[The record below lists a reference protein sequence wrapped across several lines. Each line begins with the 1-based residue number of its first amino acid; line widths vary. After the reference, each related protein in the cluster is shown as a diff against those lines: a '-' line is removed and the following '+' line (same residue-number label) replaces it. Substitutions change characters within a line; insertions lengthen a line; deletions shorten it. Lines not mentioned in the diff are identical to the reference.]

1 MNSTLENLIKAEEKA
16 QQLFNEI
23 DERGLIRPGLTEK
36 EVNLAVYALAH
47 ELFGIKKYWHKRI
60 VRAGANTLLPY
71 QHNPENLTLKEDDI
85 LFLDFGPVFE
95 DWEADFGRTYV
106 IGEDLRKIQLK
117 NDVEKAWYEG
127 KAFFEE
133 NKEFISGAE
142 LYAYTK
148 VLAKKYGWAFGNIH
162 AGHLIGEFPHEK
174 VQGEEEV
181 NYIHPN
187 NNKTMLS
194 PDKNG
199 LERHW
204 IYEIHFIDEEL
215 QIGAFFEQLLA

>member
-1 MNSTLENLIKAEEKA
+1 MDSTIENLIKAEAKA

-23 DERGLIRPGLTEK
+23 NKRGLIAPGLTEK
-36 EVNLAVYALAH
+36 EVNLAVYDLAF

-60 VRAGANTLLPY
+60 VRAGSNTLLPY

-95 DWEADFGRTYV
+95 DWEADYGRTYV
-106 IGEDLRKIQLK
+106 IGEDPRKIQLK
-117 NDVEKAWYEG
+117 NDVEKAWHEG
-127 KAFFEE
+127 KSFFEE
-133 NKEFISGAE
+133 NKEFITGAE
-142 LYAYTK
+142 LYTYTK
-148 VLAKKYGWAFGNIH
+148 ELAKKYGWAFGNIH

-174 VQGEEEV
+174 VQGEEEI

-187 NNKTMLS
+187 NHQTMLS

-204 IYEIHFIDEEL
+204 IYEIHLIDEDL